1 MQKGKNI
8 QRRKYMYRYEKKES
22 KFKYIMCTVLLMI
35 IASVSTLFLYK
46 MYLNINVE
54 NDQTPNVSDN
64 TAIRLA
70 ANSEEKTEDIT
81 ETLEK
86 VTKCVVGISKIKNKG
101 DSILET
107 TATEDLKLGTG
118 IIISENGYI
127 ITNWHLAGNKYSSC
141 YVTMEDGTV
150 YNGNTIWADSDL
162 DLAIVKISANNLKYL
177 QLGDSDNIKIGETV
191 YAIGNPIGIEF
202 QRTVTKGIISGLNR
216 TIKIEEEKNSS
227 YMEGLIQTDASINQG
242 NSGGPLINTKGEV
255 IGINSVKIETAEG
268 IGFAVPINIIKPVVE
283 SLANG
288 GEFEEAYLGIFAY
301 DKEVIKY
308 LNNDVTFNEGIY
320 VVKIAKDGPAAKT
333 NLKTGDVITKIDGNS
348 INRMSE
354 LRTYIYRKKP
364 GEKVTLTISRN
375 NKELP
380 IEVTLSKK

>member
-1 MQKGKNI
+1 
-8 QRRKYMYRYEKKES
+8 MYRYEKKES

-216 TIKIEEEKNSS
+216 TIKIEENKNSS

-242 NSGGPLINTKGEV
+242 NSGGPLINERGEV

-364 GEKVTLTISRN
+364 GEKITLTISRN
-375 NKELP
+375 SKELP

>member
-283 SLANG
+283 SLTNA
-288 GEFEEAYLGIFAY
+288 EAFEEAYLGIFAY

-308 LNNDVTFNEGIY
+308 LNNDVTFSEGIY

-364 GEKVTLTISRN
+364 GEKITLTISRN
-375 NKELP
+375 SKELP

>member
-107 TATEDLKLGTG
+107 TVTEDLKLGTG

>member
-1 MQKGKNI
+1 
-8 QRRKYMYRYEKKES
+8 MYRYEKKES
-22 KFKYIMCTVLLMI
+22 KFKYIMCTILLMI

-150 YNGNTIWADSDL
+150 YNGNTVWADSDL

-216 TIKIEEEKNSS
+216 TIKIEENKNSS

-375 NKELP
+375 NKEIP

>member
-1 MQKGKNI
+1 
-8 QRRKYMYRYEKKES
+8 MYRYEKKES

-46 MYLNINVE
+46 MYLNINIE
-54 NDQTPNVSDN
+54 NNQIPSGSEN

-70 ANSEEKTEDIT
+70 ANQEETKEDIT
-81 ETLEK
+81 DILEK

-101 DSILET
+101 DSIFET
-107 TATEDLKLGTG
+107 NATEDLKLGTG
-118 IIISENGYI
+118 AIISENGYI

-141 YVTMEDGTV
+141 YVTMEDGKI
-150 YNGNTIWADSDL
+150 YNGNTVWADSDL
-162 DLAIVKISANNLKYL
+162 DLAVVKISANNLKYL

-216 TIKIEEEKNSS
+216 TIKIEENKNSS

-242 NSGGPLINTKGEV
+242 NSGGPLINERGEV

-268 IGFAVPINIIKPVVE
+268 IGFAIPINIIKPVVE
-283 SLANG
+283 SLTNA
-288 GEFEEAYLGIFAY
+288 EAFEEAYLGIFAY

-308 LNNDVTFNEGIY
+308 LNNDVTFSEGIY

>member
-1 MQKGKNI
+1 
-8 QRRKYMYRYEKKES
+8 MYRYEKKES
-22 KFKYIMCTVLLMI
+22 KFKYIMCTILLMI

-81 ETLEK
+81 DTLEK

-308 LNNDVTFNEGIY
+308 LNNDVTFSEGIY

-375 NKELP
+375 NKEVP

>member
-242 NSGGPLINTKGEV
+242 NSGGPLINERGEV

-268 IGFAVPINIIKPVVE
+268 IGFAIPINIIKPVVE

-364 GEKVTLTISRN
+364 GEKITLTISRN
-375 NKELP
+375 SKELP

>member
-1 MQKGKNI
+1 
-8 QRRKYMYRYEKKES
+8 MYRYEKKES

>member
-1 MQKGKNI
+1 
-8 QRRKYMYRYEKKES
+8 MYRYEKKES
-22 KFKYIMCTVLLMI
+22 KFKYIMCTILLMI

-54 NDQTPNVSDN
+54 NDQTPSVSDN

-81 ETLEK
+81 DTLEK

-364 GEKVTLTISRN
+364 GEKITLTISRN
-375 NKELP
+375 SKELP